1 MKQIYRITVDC
12 ANCANLIE
20 HEAAKIDGILSL
32 SISFLTGRMKVTFA
46 EEAEVKAVLSELLR
60 VARRIEPDFEIHGF

>member
-1 MKQIYRITVDC
+1 MKQTYRITVDC

-32 SISFLTGRMKVTFA
+32 SISFLTGRMKVTFT
-46 EEAEVKAVLSELLR
+46 EEAEVEAVLGELLR
-60 VARRIEPDFEIHGF
+60 VARRIEPDFEIHGY

>member
-1 MKQIYRITVDC
+1 MKQTYRITVDC

-20 HEAAKIDGILSL
+20 HEAAKIDGIVAI

-46 EEAEVKAVLSELLR
+46 EDADAEAVLGEVLR

>member
-1 MKQIYRITVDC
+1 MKQTYRITVDC
-12 ANCANLIE
+12 ANCANQIE

-46 EEAEVKAVLSELLR
+46 EESEV
-60 VARRIEPDFEIHGF
+60 

>member
-1 MKQIYRITVDC
+1 MKQTYRITVDC
-12 ANCANLIE
+12 ANCANQIE
-20 HEAAKIDGILSL
+20 HEAQKIDGILSL

-46 EEAEVKAVLSELLR
+46 EDVEAEAVLGELLR

>member
-1 MKQIYRITVDC
+1 MKQTYRITVDC

-20 HEAAKIDGILSL
+20 HEAAKIDGIVAI

-46 EEAEVKAVLSELLR
+46 ENADTETVLGELLR